1 MYESFFGLR
10 CAPFSLSPDPLFL
23 WPSETHQEGLSA
35 LIYGI
40 SRRKGFILL
49 TGEVGSGKTT
59 LLRTALERL
68 GDDLPET
75 AMVMNTAGLTSLDL
89 LKLIVVEFRLVSAS
103 EVARESRSLAD
114 YLVVLDAF
122 LLERMSRDE
131 STVLIIDEA
140 QNLGLE
146 ALEQVRLLS
155 NYETHTEKSLQ
166 IVLTGQPELRE
177 KLADPRLRQLRQ
189 RIAIEHHIE
198 PLRRAETLEYLSHR
212 IARAGGRFAEIF
224 GEGVDRAFADFAD
237 GCPRLLNLLA
247 DRVLL
252 AAYSKSL
259 RPIPAS
265 FVELKAKDMGH
276 IRPEPAPTARTL

>member
-10 CAPFSLSPDPLFL
+10 CSPFSLSPDPSFL

-59 LLRTALERL
+59 LLRSVLEHL
-68 GDDLPET
+68 GDELPET

-89 LKLIVVEFRLVSAS
+89 LKLIAVEFRLISPHQVVQ
-103 EVARESRSLAD
+103 ENRSVAD
-114 YLVVLDAF
+114 YLVVLDSF
-122 LLERMSRDE
+122 LLDRMRSRE
-131 STVLIIDEA
+131 NTVLIIDEA
-140 QNLGLE
+140 QNLELE

-155 NYETHTEKSLQ
+155 NYETHTEKLLQ

-198 PLRRAETLEYLSHR
+198 PLRRAETLEYLTHR
-212 IARAGGRFAEIF
+212 IERAGGRYGDVFSEDA
-224 GEGVDRAFADFAD
+224 DKTFADFAE

-252 AAYSKSL
+252 AAYSKGL
-259 RPIPAS
+259 RPIPPS

-276 IRPEPAPTARTL
+276 VRPAPVSPAQTG